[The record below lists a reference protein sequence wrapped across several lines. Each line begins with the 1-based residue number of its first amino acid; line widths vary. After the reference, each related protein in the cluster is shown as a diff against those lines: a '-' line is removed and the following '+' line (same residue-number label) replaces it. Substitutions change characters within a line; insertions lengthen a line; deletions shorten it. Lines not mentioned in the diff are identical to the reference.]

1 MNESIDHK
9 ESTQDQEGFI
19 KGKLMAVVKQIRGY
33 L

>member
-1 MNESIDHK
+1 MNESTDRNIT
-9 ESTQDQEGFI
+9 TQDQVEFI